1 VIKRCAKK
9 LAYIVNAR
17 WAAYLEERLNAWR
30 QTRKLSARVKAFR
43 TRLNNLGSLDAIID
57 EVLQS
62 GQFQAT
68 QKRTEITE
76 LLKQL
81 QTLQPR
87 YLCEIGAWRG
97 GTLMLFCQVAAPN
110 ARILSID
117 LNYTPD
123 KVRAFRHFARPGQ
136 RVTCLRADSHSPVTA
151 DYLTRW
157 LRGQQLDF
165 LFIDGDHSLVGVS
178 GDFETYAPFVRH
190 GGIVAFH
197 DIVPDHNTRYGIKT
211 ARFSGQ
217 VPEFWAGVKSKFAA
231 CTEFVEDPD
240 QDGYG
245 IGLLYWQGEPVPQSD
260 SHYL

>member
-1 VIKRCAKK
+1 VIKGRAKK
-9 LAYIVNAR
+9 LAYTLNAR
-17 WAAYLEERLNAWR
+17 GAAYLEGRFNAWR
-30 QTRKLSARVKAFR
+30 RTRKLSARVKAFR
-43 TRLNNLGSLDAIID
+43 TRLDSLESLDMIVD

-68 QKRTEITE
+68 QKRTEIVK
-76 LLKQL
+76 LLEQL
-81 QTLQPR
+81 QRLQPR

-97 GTLMLFCQVAAPN
+97 GTLILFGQVAAPN

-123 KVRAFRHFARPGQ
+123 RVRAFRYFARPGQ
-136 RVTCLRADSHSPVTA
+136 RVTCLRADSHSPVTVN
-151 DYLTRW
+151 YIKRW
-157 LRGQQLDF
+157 LRGQRLDF
-165 LFIDGDHSLVGVS
+165 LFIDGDHSLAGVS
-178 GDFETYAPFVRH
+178 SDFETYAPFVRH

-217 VPEFWAGVKSKFAA
+217 VPEFWARVKSKFTT
-231 CTEFVEDPD
+231 CTEFIEDPD

-245 IGLLYWQGEPVPQSD
+245 IGMLYWQGEPVPQSN
-260 SHYL
+260 SRQA